1 MRPSAGETTASGS
14 FGTLRGGSRKNCRM
28 KSAASQNGTDHHPQK
43 YPTISATATAAAR
56 KSQPSLAMMGW
67 GYEDTDWG
75 MGNGEWGMGN
85 GEQLPRM
92 RIEALAQ
99 SPILDPSSWICRPGG
114 WP

>member
-67 GYEDTDWG
+67 GYGDTDCG

-85 GEQLPRM
+85 RYEDENRGHCAIPNPR
-92 RIEALAQ
+92 
-99 SPILDPSSWICRPGG
+99 SSILVLGL
-114 WP
+114 